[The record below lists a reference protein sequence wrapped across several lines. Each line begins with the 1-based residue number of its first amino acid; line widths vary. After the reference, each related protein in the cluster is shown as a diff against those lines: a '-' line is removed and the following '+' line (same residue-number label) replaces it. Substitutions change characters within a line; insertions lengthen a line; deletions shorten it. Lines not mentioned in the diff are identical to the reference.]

1 MSHLSMSLE
10 WSFPLRTFLL
20 DVEIPNVASCN
31 SKLVVGPGTLDSCF
45 NQASHGF
52 IKKISIVMCFSN
64 FSTSAARPKVQLKP
78 AQRHKTGQCFCFRL
92 VNKRLFQFSVKVEA
106 NSSVIAQP
114 AEQKVSRASTLYIVT
129 LPQFHLN
136 WVALFACY
144 NLKNLYTRCLN
155 YTLPESET

>member
-52 IKKISIVMCFSN
+52 IKKRSIAMCFSN
-64 FSTSAARPKVQLKP
+64 LHLSRYLFFFFTVSNTLLYFKHPQLDPKFSSNQLKDTK
-78 AQRHKTGQCFCFRL
+78 QDNVFVF
-92 VNKRLFQFSVKVEA
+92 
-106 NSSVIAQP
+106 
-114 AEQKVSRASTLYIVT
+114 VS
-129 LPQFHLN
+129 
-136 WVALFACY
+136 
-144 NLKNLYTRCLN
+144 
-155 YTLPESET
+155 